1 MFSIKKSEM
10 ITKTFRLPAD
20 TLKRLEELAQ
30 KNNISLNNLI
40 IQCCE
45 YALENLE
52 PGAEDTDICNGSD
65 AESQTGHASSTAN
78 I

>member
-10 ITKTFRLPAD
+10 ITKTFRLPAE
-20 TLKRLEELAQ
+20 TLKKLEELAQ

-52 PGAEDTDICNGSD
+52 PCAEEKSSGENPD
-65 AESQTGHASSTAN
+65 AKKS
-78 I
+78 